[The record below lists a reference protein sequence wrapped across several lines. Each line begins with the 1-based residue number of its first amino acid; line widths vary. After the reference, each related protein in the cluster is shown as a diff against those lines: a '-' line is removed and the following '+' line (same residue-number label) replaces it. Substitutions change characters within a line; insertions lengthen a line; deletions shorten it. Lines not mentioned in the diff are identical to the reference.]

1 MRSVRRLVAVAIFVA
16 ALVLGWRFAH
26 ANLEPVRVDYLVGV
40 IDEIPLWSALV
51 GAFAAGAVLVGLAAL
66 VPLARTALTT
76 RRWRK
81 VAHGL
86 EAELHQ
92 RLRPRRRPRS
102 EARRARRWPE
112 RRAPSPGVIDPGGG
126 LVEPKAEVRSH
137 SAGP

>member
-92 RLRPRRRPRS
+92 LRNLPLASSS
-102 EARRARRWPE
+102 EAA
-112 RRAPSPGVIDPGGG
+112 
-126 LVEPKAEVRSH
+126 VRG
-137 SAGP
+137 SAGVPMARVQGSIARGH